1 MLITKLLVPAASAAL
16 LMGSFAVGSA
26 APGVSC
32 PPQNQSQIDIVDG
45 PITCGDAYATA
56 GQYQAEGEK
65 YQQIGPF
72 TCYTGNAMTL
82 PVVLSCT
89 SDTAEFAVNNLAPPA

>member
-1 MLITKLLVPAASAAL
+1 MILVAAASAAL
-16 LMGSFAVGSA
+16 LLGSLAVCAA

-56 GQYQAEGEK
+56 AQYQAEGEK

-72 TCYTGNAMTL
+72 TCYSGTAMTQ
-82 PVVLSCT
+82 PVVLNCT
-89 SDTAEFAVNNLAPPA
+89 SDSAEFAVSTVPQQ

>member
-1 MLITKLLVPAASAAL
+1 MVMTKLLVPAASAAL
-16 LMGSFAVGSA
+16 LVGSFAVASA
-26 APGVSC
+26 TPGVSC

-89 SDTAEFAVNNLAPPA
+89 SDTAEFAVNNIAPPQ

>member
-1 MLITKLLVPAASAAL
+1 MTKLLVPAASAAL
-16 LMGSFAVGSA
+16 LMGSFAVTSA

-32 PPQNQSQIDIVDG
+32 PPENQSQIDILDG

-65 YQQIGPF
+65 YQQVGPF

-89 SDTAEFAVNNLAPPA
+89 SDSAEFAVNNIAPPQ

>member
-1 MLITKLLVPAASAAL
+1 MSITKFLVPAAGAAL
-16 LMGSFAVGSA
+16 LMGSTAVSSA

-32 PPQNQSQIDIVDG
+32 PPQNQSQINIVDG

-56 GQYQAEGEK
+56 GQYLAEGEK

-89 SDTAEFAVNNLAPPA
+89 SDTSEFAVNNVAPPQ